1 MFNSCVSLVR
11 SHCENAICLDTNIAL
26 NIYDKKAENT
36 RNIICLKKINAKARY
51 NGYNDELNKAL
62 KIFLIFFY
70 TAFTMFFNTL

>member
-51 NGYNDELNKAL
+51 NDELNEAL

-70 TAFTMFFNTL
+70 IAFTMFFNTL